1 MNYSWLLNFT
11 TEFSNELLESE
22 SDIHNEL
29 SHYNERLQEILEI
42 HLKRILANT
51 ETKTETGIG
60 SNELKLIIK
69 LCKELKKMNLFE
81 ATFKLSIVYP
91 ILESTVSISSGSDSV
106 FSFKSFIKSLLNNF
120 LKPLNSSWKEIL
132 KEFYD
137 KEEYKFWIRT
147 VLSPILLWM
156 TERCSNI
163 FNPIDLDEF
172 KENFTEGLNFI
183 SDIEKEFL
191 VFEDEVIFFRSQSS
205 WINFMKKWSLHQYY
219 QLRIKQ
225 FIAPIENS
233 ETKELQNNLFVTNAL
248 NQIWSDEIILKPL
261 IPKFLKITLQ
271 TIRRFINFCTE
282 DASIYRNP
290 KVFLLNFL
298 QKQSN
303 LKEFKRSIEKDL
315 FPLIKKHLKSLE
327 EEDDEV
333 DLLLNNIK
341 KEVEAS
347 IRQSSNNLLSEIE
360 KIYDKQKEDV
370 KLLSLDALILFK
382 QYKDKEIENDK
393 EKDMEKE
400 DMEIII
406 NNSDTDIL
414 TTSNTPFSINKQLVQ
429 QILLKFN
436 RIIFKLIDE
445 KRLKV
450 SQYPEIIKKMKELEI
465 EANQLGYFELE
476 NEEFWL
482 EIKAEINKSG

>member
-1 MNYSWLLNFT
+1 MVYFCISSIYELEISVMNYSWLLNFT

-282 DASIYRNP
+282 DA
-290 KVFLLNFL
+290 
-298 QKQSN
+298 
-303 LKEFKRSIEKDL
+303 
-315 FPLIKKHLKSLE
+315 
-327 EEDDEV
+327 
-333 DLLLNNIK
+333 
-341 KEVEAS
+341 
-347 IRQSSNNLLSEIE
+347 
-360 KIYDKQKEDV
+360 
-370 KLLSLDALILFK
+370 
-382 QYKDKEIENDK
+382 
-393 EKDMEKE
+393 
-400 DMEIII
+400 
-406 NNSDTDIL
+406 
-414 TTSNTPFSINKQLVQ
+414 
-429 QILLKFN
+429 
-436 RIIFKLIDE
+436 
-445 KRLKV
+445 
-450 SQYPEIIKKMKELEI
+450 
-465 EANQLGYFELE
+465 
-476 NEEFWL
+476 
-482 EIKAEINKSG
+482 